1 MSRYTIQ
8 LRDVMN
14 IYGKDEVLS
23 WFKDYDIGSYLTL
36 DEIKVVEDRG
46 TWNQDR
52 LAEKI
57 VNHYM
62 FYEIGYETPALFAHQ
77 VKVEM
82 NELMEEY
89 LPLIYSAS
97 IKYDPMV
104 NVDFTET
111 FHQEDS
117 GNAKNTGNSE
127 SNSVS
132 NGNNLTINSDTPQG
146 QINKD
151 EILQGRYATSTS
163 GTDSDSQTTDRTE
176 TTSNTD
182 STSQSDYTKKTKGN
196 SGVSATAQ
204 KMIEQYRDNI
214 RAIDREIIE
223 KLNVHFM
230 AVF

>member
-8 LRDVMN
+8 LRDVIN
-14 IYGKDEVLS
+14 IYGMDAVLS
-23 WFKDYDIGSYLTL
+23 WFKDYDINQYLTP
-36 DEIKVVEDRG
+36 DEIKVVEERG
-46 TWNQDR
+46 TWNKDR

-57 VNHYM
+57 VNHYLI
-62 FYEIGYETPALFAHQ
+62 YEIGYETPSLFAHQ

-117 GNAKNTGNSE
+117 GNAKNTGS
-127 SNSVS
+127 SSS
-132 NGNNLTINSDTPQG
+132 SSASSADGLTINSDTPQG
-146 QINKD
+146 QINKN
-151 EILQGRYATSTS
+151 EILQGKYATSTS
-163 GTDSDSQTTDRTE
+163 GNDTSSQTSDNTE
-176 TTSNTD
+176 TSSNTD
-182 STSQSDYTKKTKGN
+182 SSSMSDYTRKTKGN

-230 AVF
+230 GVF